1 MVLVYRPVGVDVKSP
16 DRDRTPCYNNAMN
29 THHAYPDLKHLY
41 IHIPFCQTR
50 CAYCDF
56 NTFANR
62 EDMMARYVAALTAQL
77 RAMGSGAWPPAPE
90 WSARPALA
98 PPRAAYVLA
107 DQPGPLRQAD
117 LPPTIFLGGG
127 TPTALPLALL
137 EKVVAAAG
145 ELIPLDQAEVTSE
158 ANPGTVLDGDY
169 LRGLRQMGVNR
180 ISMGVQSL
188 NDATLKVLGR
198 IHSAAEARASY
209 EAARRAGFDNIN
221 LDFIFG
227 LPGQDI
233 AEWERSL
240 RELVRWEIDHLAL
253 YSLIVEPGTPLAAQ
267 VAAGKVQVPGDDAA
281 AEMYERA
288 MEIMGAAGYVQYEI
302 SNWARPGRRAD
313 PPASVSTLPAYAS
326 RHNVAYWLNADY
338 LGCGAGAHSHGR
350 GLRWADER
358 VLERF
363 AAAVERGAPPVAEVT
378 PLDRRALEAETMMM
392 GLRLLTGVGYAH
404 FAERCG
410 RPLEEAYGPELDAL
424 VELALLERGELGV
437 RLTPRGR
444 MIGNEVFM
452 RFL

>member
-1 MVLVYRPVGVDVKSP
+1 
-16 DRDRTPCYNNAMN
+16 
-29 THHAYPDLKHLY
+29 
-41 IHIPFCQTR
+41 
-50 CAYCDF
+50 
-56 NTFANR
+56 
-62 EDMMARYVAALTAQL
+62 
-77 RAMGSGAWPPAPE
+77 
-90 WSARPALA
+90 
-98 PPRAAYVLA
+98 
-107 DQPGPLRQAD
+107 
-117 LPPTIFLGGG
+117 PPTIFLGGG
-127 TPTALPLALL
+127 TPTALPLELL
-137 EKVVAAAG
+137 EQVVAAAG
-145 ELIPLDQAEVTSE
+145 ELIPLDRAEVTSE
-158 ANPGTVLDGDY
+158 ANPGTVLDGAY
-169 LRGLRQMGVNR
+169 LRGLRAMGVNR

-188 NDATLKVLGR
+188 NDRTLKVLGR
-198 IHSAAEARASY
+198 IHTAAEARASFA
-209 EAARRAGFDNIN
+209 AARAAGFENIN

-227 LPGQDI
+227 LPGQDV

-240 RELVRWEIDHLAL
+240 RELARWEIDHLAL

-267 VAAGKVQVPGDDAA
+267 VAAGKVHVPGDDAA

-288 MEIMGAAGYVQYEI
+288 MEIMGEAGYVQYEV
-302 SNWARPGRRAD
+302 SNWARPGSA
-313 PPASVSTLPAYAS
+313 ALSSTAALPAYAS

-378 PLDRRALEAETMMM
+378 ELDRRALEAETMMM
-392 GLRLLTGVGYAH
+392 GLRLLTGVGFAH

-410 RPLEEAYGPELDAL
+410 RPLDEAYGAELADLMKLEL
-424 VELALLERGELGV
+424 VERDELGV